1 MSDVSLTQKFANMF
15 TKLGAGLTQT
25 AMTGIALKSMNNGCG
40 NSIWGCGGGYG
51 GFLTEVIAEELTIL
65 LV

>member
-1 MSDVSLTQKFANMF
+1 MTMESIMSDVSLTQKFANMF

-40 NSIWGCGGGYG
+40 NSIWG
-51 GFLTEVIAEELTIL
+51 
-65 LV
+65 